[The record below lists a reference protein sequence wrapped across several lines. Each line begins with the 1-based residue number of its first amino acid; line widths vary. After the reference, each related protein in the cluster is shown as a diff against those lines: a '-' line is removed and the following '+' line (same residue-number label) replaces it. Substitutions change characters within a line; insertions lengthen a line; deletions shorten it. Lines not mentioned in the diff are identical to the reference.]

1 MNRATGKAIE
11 QGDSMTT
18 EDGRTIWL
26 IEDNAFYRRTIEG
39 VVNQSGKF
47 ECTRSFASCEEAL
60 AALRDEVPPDV
71 VLLDI
76 GLSGMSGIEGITHI
90 KSVSPGSYIII
101 QTVHDDD
108 DSVFQALAAGASGYL
123 LKNSTKERI
132 IESIEEVLHGG
143 APMNAQIARKVLTKF
158 SVLTAPGV
166 DYQLT
171 AREKEVLALLVDGNT
186 KSGIAN
192 KLYIS
197 YHTVDNHIRN
207 IYSKLQVHS
216 NTAVVA
222 KALRERL
229 Y

>member
-1 MNRATGKAIE
+1 MVA
-11 QGDSMTT
+11 

-26 IEDNAFYRRTIEG
+26 IEDNSFYRRTLKG
-39 VVNQSGKF
+39 VINHSEKF
-47 ECTRSFASCEEAL
+47 ECTRSFGSCEDAL
-60 AALRDEVPPDV
+60 AALHDEAPPDV

-76 GLSGMSGIEGITHI
+76 GLPGMSGIDGITRI

-108 DSVFQALAAGASGYL
+108 DSVFLALSAGASGYL

-132 IESIEEVLHGG
+132 IDSIEEVLHGG
-143 APMNAQIARKVLTKF
+143 APMNSQIARKVLTKF
-158 SVLTAPGV
+158 STLTAPSV

-171 AREKEVLALLVDGNT
+171 TREKEVLALLVDGKT
-186 KSGIAN
+186 KSGIAD
-192 KLYIS
+192 KLFIS

-207 IYSKLQVHS
+207 IYGKLQVHS

-222 KALRERL
+222 KALKERL